1 MKNLLIYVFAGI
13 LLVSA
18 GSCSKNNNG
27 PDAEDS
33 LLVGTWNVMRGIERE
48 FTDGELTYE
57 FDSDNPDGFYE
68 IELAQF
74 QFMNNGKVKMVYD
87 DSGDNELT
95 DYKLSA
101 DGKTLSILGLENENE
116 WGTTQIRKLTATDL
130 ELVINGENTDD
141 GVSYRYEMEIF
152 LKKSN

>member
-13 LLVSA
+13 LLVSV

-27 PDAEDS
+27 PDEEDS

-68 IELAQF
+68 IELAQL

-152 LKKSN
+152 LKK